1 VTVGLSSPAG
11 VGGASVT
18 LTASGT
24 ATGDD
29 YTLSSTTVAIAEGAT
44 AGAATITVIDDA
56 VDDDD
61 ETIVLNASLSGSNLT
76 AGPLTLTIADNDD
89 ESAAAA
95 PTPVADAGC
104 PVPAGGD
111 YDADD
116 DGLIEICNLAQL
128 VAIDYDLDG
137 DGTPST
143 SHTSYNAYNIPTRPV
158 YAAAFPGAASG
169 MGCPQTGC
177 IGYELTTDLDFDRNG
192 NGRADANDGYK
203 EAGWIGI
210 GEWGKGHEVGFA
222 AIFEGN
228 GHVIRNLYLYNGSY
242 NGLFHRTLDAAV
254 IRNVGVE
261 DVLLKGGDYYV
272 AGLVG
277 ENRGTIINSYTTGQ
291 VSGSN
296 GVGGLVGGS
305 YDTSMIIGSYSTA
318 TVTGSSDDVGG
329 LVGGNEGTII
339 ASYATGNVTGTG
351 EADDNYVAGSS
362 SGSGHAIGGLV
373 GLNYPDQKIIASY
386 ATGTVTAPKGWK
398 VGGLAGFNLG
408 SITASYSVGTVS
420 GTGQLSGLTY
430 SDNSWENDPYA
441 RDSYWDTV
449 TSGQATSVQ
458 GVGKTTAEL
467 QSPTGYAGIYVDWN
481 VDLDGDGS
489 ADDPWDFGTSCQY
502 PVLKYGGLNPDDQR
516 APSPCQAA
524 ATPQSQR
531 VYITAHMDDH
541 AAGFDEVAVRS
552 IDLPQGV
559 TMTPAFRSDHYSYEL
574 TVPDDT
580 DGLTFAG
587 KFDPE
592 KLYNGCC
599 ILQHLAFA
607 VLLAGDMT
615 PADLEAIWLGPR
627 NEGPGLAYPVPNQLI
642 IANSGGRD
650 GQGRS
655 MKGQTNRVEL
665 APDATTVVYL
675 TVYKTPLG
683 DPWAFISHDPREKA
697 LKRKVVYTLTVT
709 RGDPSAGDS
718 SGGAK
723 QSAPAV
729 AAPIADVT
737 GLEAGATRDISL
749 SGVFSDADGDSLT
762 ITAASSDDAR
772 ATVSVAADHS
782 KLTVAGVAVGTATIT
797 VTAADGNGNRV
808 SDAFEVV
815 VVRKYAALIARVYEW
830 RNDPNGVNNKS
841 HTDRWDRALLAFGE
855 TVADTS
861 LTPMT
866 AAEARQ
872 MAGKHMASR
881 WNPVAEA
888 LAEIEAGGSG

>member
-1 VTVGLSSPAG
+1 M
-11 VGGASVT
+11 T

-61 ETIVLNASLSGSNLT
+61 ETIVLTAALSGSNLT

-89 ESAAAA
+89 ATPA
-95 PTPVADAGC
+95 PTPVAAAGC
-104 PVPAGGD
+104 SVPAGGD

-116 DGLIEICNLAQL
+116 DGLIEICNRAQL

-137 DGTPST
+137 DGTPSSAT
-143 SHTSYNAYNIPTRPV
+143 Y

-192 NGRADANDGYK
+192 NGRADADDGYFRPDGYK
-203 EAGWIGI
+203 AAGWIGI
-210 GEWGKGHEVGFA
+210 GQRGKSREVGFA
-222 AIFEGN
+222 TIFEGN
-228 GHVIRNLYLYNGSY
+228 GHVIKNLYLYDASH
-242 NGLFHRTLDAAV
+242 NGLFHRTLSAAV

-261 DVLLKGGDYYV
+261 DVLLNGSHQYV

-277 ENRGTIINSYTTGQ
+277 QNGGTIINSYTTGR

-305 YDTSMIIGSYSTA
+305 YNTSMIIGSYSTA

-351 EADDNYVAGSS
+351 EADDNYVAGGW

-386 ATGTVTAPKGWK
+386 ATGTVTAPKGRK

-408 SITASYSVGTVS
+408 RITASYSTGTVS
-420 GTGQLSGLTY
+420 GTGELSGLTY

-467 QSPTGYAGIYVDWN
+467 QSPTGYAGIYANWN

-489 ADDPWDFGTSCQY
+489 DDDPWDFGTSCQY

-516 APSPCQAA
+516 APQPCAA
-524 ATPQSQR
+524 AELSPGPR
-531 VYITAHMDDH
+531 VNLVATMDTK
-541 AAGFDEVAVRS
+541 AAGYDDAVLRS
-552 IDLPQGV
+552 MSLPQGV
-559 TMTPAFRSDHYSYEL
+559 TIDPAFQSGGHSYRL
-574 TVPDDT
+574 TVPNDVDR
-580 DGLTFAG
+580 LTFAG
-587 KFDPE
+587 RFDPMKNPGSDE
-592 KLYNGCC
+592 AWS
-599 ILQHLAFA
+599 IL
-607 VLLAGDMT
+607 VVEPGDLT
-615 PADLEAIWLGPR
+615 QYESFQSGR
-627 NEGPGLAYPVPNQLI
+627 GYGPGTPYDGEYAYDYRQRAI
-642 IANSGGRD
+642 IANLRLTAGVR
-650 GQGRS
+650 
-655 MKGQTNRVEL
+655 TIAL
-665 APDATTVVYL
+665 PPDAATVIKVA
-675 TVYKTPLG
+675 VYKTRIGYHSDFAPADSETL
-683 DPWAFISHDPREKA
+683 A
-697 LKRKVVYTLTVT
+697 RKTVYTLTVT

-718 SGGAK
+718 SVGAA

-729 AAPIADVT
+729 ASPIADVT
-737 GLEAGATRDISL
+737 GLEVGSTRDVSL
-749 SGVFSDADGDSLT
+749 TGVFSDADGDSLT
-762 ITAASSDDAR
+762 VTAASSDEAK
-772 ATVSVAADHS
+772 ATVSVAADYS
-782 KLTVAGVAVGTATIT
+782 KLTVTGVAVGTATIT

-808 SDAFEVV
+808 SDAFDASV
-815 VVRKYAALIARVYEW
+815 VVRKYAALIAQVYEW

-855 TVADTS
+855 T
-861 LTPMT
+861 
-866 AAEARQ
+866 
-872 MAGKHMASR
+872 
-881 WNPVAEA
+881 
-888 LAEIEAGGSG
+888 

>member
-1 VTVGLSSPAG
+1 M
-11 VGGASVT
+11 
-18 LTASGT
+18 
-24 ATGDD
+24 
-29 YTLSSTTVAIAEGAT
+29 
-44 AGAATITVIDDA
+44 
-56 VDDDD
+56 
-61 ETIVLNASLSGSNLT
+61 
-76 AGPLTLTIADNDD
+76 
-89 ESAAAA
+89 AAA
-95 PTPVADAGC
+95 GC
-104 PVPAGGD
+104 SVPGGGD
-111 YDADD
+111 YDADN
-116 DGLIEICNLAQL
+116 DGLIEICNRAQL
-128 VAIDYDLDG
+128 NAIDYDLDG

-242 NGLFHRTLDAAV
+242 NGLFHRTLSAAV
-254 IRNVGVE
+254 IRNVGLE
-261 DVLLKGGDYYV
+261 DVLLNGNLQYV

-351 EADDNYVAGSS
+351 EANDNYSPGSS
-362 SGSGHAIGGLV
+362 SGRGHAIGGLV

-386 ATGTVTAPKGWK
+386 ATGTVTASKGWK

-408 SITASYSVGTVS
+408 RITASYSTGTVS

-430 SDNSWENDPYA
+430 SKNSENNAPYA

-467 QSPTGYAGIYVDWN
+467 QSPTGYAGIYANWN

-489 ADDPWDFGTSCQY
+489 DDDPWDFGTSCQY
-502 PVLKYGGLNPDDQR
+502 PVLKYGGLNPSDQR
-516 APSPCQAA
+516 ERTPWPCAA
-524 ATPQSQR
+524 GATPQSQR
-531 VYITAHMDDH
+531 VYITAHIDDH
-541 AAGFDEVAVRS
+541 AAGIDEVAVLS

-559 TMTPAFRSDHYSYEL
+559 TMIPAFRSDHYSYEL

-587 KFDPE
+587 RFDPE

-599 ILQHLAFA
+599 ILRHLAFA

-665 APDATTVVYL
+665 PPDATTVVYL

-683 DPWAFISHDPREKA
+683 DPWAFISHDSREEA

-718 SGGAK
+718 SGGAE
-723 QSAPAV
+723 QSAPTV
-729 AAPIADVT
+729 ASAIADLT
-737 GLEAGATRDISL
+737 GLEAGATRDVSL
-749 SGVFSDADGDSLT
+749 SGVFSDADGDSLS
-762 ITAASSDDAR
+762 ITPHHRTR
-772 ATVSVAADHS
+772 A
-782 KLTVAGVAVGTATIT
+782 KPRCPCPPTAP
-797 VTAADGNGNRV
+797 G
-808 SDAFEVV
+808 
-815 VVRKYAALIARVYEW
+815 
-830 RNDPNGVNNKS
+830 
-841 HTDRWDRALLAFGE
+841 
-855 TVADTS
+855 
-861 LTPMT
+861 
-866 AAEARQ
+866 
-872 MAGKHMASR
+872 
-881 WNPVAEA
+881 
-888 LAEIEAGGSG
+888 